1 MRIHTTVL
9 LVLAIALGGCQTLSD
24 RNNVLSRSGEAIKTQ
39 AQKLADLA
47 ANMTGD
53 PQAEARHAE
62 VEALFDQAY
71 IDPLTRYLNNHTDDP
86 DYRDY
91 LPVVRA
97 ERDSRCRAIAYRYNS
112 QPATRDSLQRL
123 EAGYAFS
130 CPEVVNEFAKRV
142 PASAASDEHT
152 AAAGSPAAGSPAAR
166 SPGVSNTG
174 NTAQTGSS
182 AQAQECYLLFAIRN
196 YQQAESI
203 CRTAAN
209 AGDAKARHHL
219 AAISNSNGNQTEAL
233 RWARLAADQGQA
245 NGQLLL
251 AELLKPQAPEEA
263 FGWLQKAAAQQ
274 LPEAHYQL
282 AQAYQQGQGT
292 AADPGRAESQLR
304 QAAAAGY
311 LPAMLALGID
321 KNGTAAG
328 RYWLEQAAE
337 RGSAEAQYRLGLDYL
352 RGTGG
357 PEDPQTAYVWLSLSL
372 VNGEQ
377 RGKRYLEQLSGQL
390 DSTQLAAARNQIQRR
405 LNSR

>member
-9 LVLAIALGGCQTLSD
+9 LVLAVALGGCQTLSD
-24 RNNVLSRSGEAIKTQ
+24 QNSVLGRSSEAIKTQ

-47 ANMTGD
+47 ASITGD

-62 VEALFDQAY
+62 VETLFDQAY
-71 IDPLTRYLNNHTDDP
+71 IDPLTRYLNEHTDDP
-86 DYRDY
+86 AYRDY
-91 LPVVRA
+91 VPVVRA

-112 QPATRDSLQRL
+112 QPATRDALQRL
-123 EAGYAFS
+123 KAGYTFS
-130 CPEVVNEFAKRV
+130 CPDVVDEFAKRV
-142 PASAASDEHT
+142 PATGSSDPQT
-152 AAAGSPAAGSPAAR
+152 AAAGAPAAGSSA
-166 SPGVSNTG
+166 SSNG
-174 NTAQTGSS
+174 QAGRS

-196 YQQAESI
+196 YQQAEPL

-233 RWARLAADQGQA
+233 RWARLSADQGQA

-251 AELLKPQAPEEA
+251 AELLKPQAPEQA
-263 FGWLQKAAAQQ
+263 FSWLQKAAAQE
-274 LPEAHYQL
+274 LPEAQYQL
-282 AQAYQQGQGT
+282 AQAYKQGQGT
-292 AADPGRAESQLR
+292 TADPARAETQLR
-304 QAAAAGY
+304 LAAAAGH

-357 PEDPQTAYVWLSLSL
+357 PEDAQSAYVWLSLSL

-390 DSTQLAAARNQIQRR
+390 DSAQLAAARNQIQNR